1 MLCCHGGLSLRWGW
15 PTSNELGQ
23 VGVGGGWGGRG
34 GGNTFVGGPSVH
46 ISVKS
51 ESMKVKNTHFLKMS
65 VLSFV

>member
-1 MLCCHGGLSLRWGW
+1 MLGCHGGMSLRWGW

-23 VGVGGGWGGRG
+23 VG